1 MMEIMATCCC
11 SLEEC
16 RINGCVNQRNLDGCK
31 TTYQY
36 LEQARINAISENGRL
51 QNMADKIDRIER
63 LVISLAAKLA
73 VPKPQ

>member
-1 MMEIMATCCC
+1 MEILATCCC

-16 RINGCVNQRNLDGCK
+16 RINGCVNQRNSASRE
-31 TTYQY
+31 TTHQY

-63 LVISLAAKLA
+63 LVISLAAKMS